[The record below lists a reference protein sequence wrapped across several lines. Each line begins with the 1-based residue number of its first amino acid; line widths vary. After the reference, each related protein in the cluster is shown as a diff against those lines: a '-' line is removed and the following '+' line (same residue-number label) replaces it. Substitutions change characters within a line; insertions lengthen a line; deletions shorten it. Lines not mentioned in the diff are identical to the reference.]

1 VSKKLNYIDLFAG
14 AGGLSE
20 GFINAGYNSIAHVEM
35 DEAACHTLKTRTAYH
50 FLKTKNKLC
59 TYFSYQKGEINREQ
73 LYSQIPK
80 YLLDSIINEKID
92 RASLT
97 KIFERIDDILKK
109 DEVKIVDII
118 IGGPPCQAYSHANQS
133 MSEEKL
139 KDDERNYLYKDYA
152 RFLIKYKP
160 KLFLFENVPGLY
172 TANGGLYYKN
182 RKKYFKGIGY
192 HLDDETLNA
201 ADFGVLQRRERVI
214 LIGWRKDLKF
224 SYPQFRKVKNN
235 WKVKKLFEDL
245 PSLKPGDNK
254 MVDKY
259 TKDEAS
265 EYLKRF
271 EIRNGVDF
279 VTHNIARPHNEK
291 DLKIYA
297 LAIDNLVQGIR
308 LKNDKIPKEMR
319 TQANTSSFLDRFK
332 VVNEND
338 FVSHTMIAHIA
349 KDGHHYIHP
358 DKEQLRSLSVREAAR
373 IQSFPDDYFF
383 EGTKEKQ
390 IRTAAFRQIGN
401 AVPPLMAKKIAK
413 AIGSQLRK
421 I

>member
-1 VSKKLNYIDLFAG
+1 MRKQLNYIDLFAG

-20 GFINAGYNSIAHVEM
+20 GFIKAGYNPIAHVEM
-35 DEAACHTLKTRTAYH
+35 DKAACYTLKTRTAFH
-50 FLKTKNKLC
+50 FLQSKLKLEI
-59 TYFSYQKGEINREQ
+59 YYSYQKGEINREE
-73 LYSQIPK
+73 LYSHIPEYILK
-80 YLLDSIINEKID
+80 SIINEKID
-92 RASLT
+92 KTSVT
-97 KIFERIDDILKK
+97 KIFEHIDSILKK
-109 DEVKIVDII
+109 DEDKIVDII

-152 RFLIKYKP
+152 SFLIKYKP

-182 RKKYFKGIGY
+182 LKKYFKSIGY
-192 HLDDETLNA
+192 HLDDETLDA

-235 WKVKKLFEDL
+235 WNVKKLFEDL
-245 PSLKPGDNK
+245 PKLKPGDYK
-254 MVDKY
+254 MLDKY
-259 TKDEAS
+259 TKDKVS

-271 EIRNGVDF
+271 DIRNGVDF

-291 DLKIYA
+291 DLKIYE
-297 LAIDNLVQGIR
+297 LAIDKLEQGIR
-308 LKNDKIPKEMR
+308 LKNNKIPQEMR
-319 TQANTSSFLDRFK
+319 TQVNTSSFLDRFK

-338 FVSHTMIAHIA
+338 SVSHTMIAHIA

-358 DKEQLRSLSVREAAR
+358 HKDQLRSLSVREAAR

-390 IRTAAFRQIGN
+390 IRTPSFRQIGN

-413 AIGSQLRK
+413 AIRNQMIK